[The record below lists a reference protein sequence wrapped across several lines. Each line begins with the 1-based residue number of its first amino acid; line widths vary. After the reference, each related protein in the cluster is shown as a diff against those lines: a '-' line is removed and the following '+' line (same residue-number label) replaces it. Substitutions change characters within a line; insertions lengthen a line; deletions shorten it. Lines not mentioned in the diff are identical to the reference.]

1 MYRIVGGILL
11 LLCVLA
17 SPAQAARINIIGF
30 ESGDLNPEPWTYSG
44 TISISS
50 STVRTGGYALRVNP
64 TTTATGLMRIGCFT
78 AAGGRDTACSV
89 ATLYTRF
96 YFRYATKP
104 ASGSEIIYQSRT
116 SGDAVKFSLRLNS
129 SGNLAA
135 YDSAGSLLATGSTVL
150 AQDTWY
156 RIEPMVG
163 TGASANWAVQINGA
177 TEISGSG
184 ASLNASNNGRLFLG
198 KTTDVSGQSVDF
210 FYDDFAMDDSGYPG
224 EGKIVRLVPNANG
237 STMQWTT
244 GTGSSNYLEVDDV
257 PMVVSSYVK
266 NSGAANEV
274 ALFDLTDSAT
284 AGISGTIHAIRPEV
298 QARLDATGTSAFSL
312 RTRSGTTNTDLST
325 NALTTGGAYL
335 STTYATDPDTAA
347 AWTTGGIDALEVGGI
362 ETAAVS
368 TRLQDVHVYVEYTE
382 AAASGAPNGLLLMGV
397 GR

>member
-1 MYRIVGGILL
+1 MYRVVGGILL

-44 TISISS
+44 TLSISS
-50 STVRTGGYALRVNP
+50 TTVRTGGYALRVNP

-104 ASGSEIIYQSRT
+104 ASGSEILYQART
-116 SGDAVKFSLRLNS
+116 SGDSVKFSLRLNS
-129 SGNLAA
+129 SGNLVA

-163 TGASANWAVQINGA
+163 TGASANWAVQLNGV

-198 KTTDVSGQSVDF
+198 KVTDVSSQSVDF
-210 FYDDFAMDDSGYPG
+210 FYDDFAMDDAGYPG

-257 PMVVSSYVK
+257 PMGVGSYVK
-266 NSGAANEV
+266 NTGAANEV
-274 ALFDLTDSAT
+274 ALFDLTDSSA
-284 AGISGTIHAIRPEV
+284 AGISGTIRAVRPMV
-298 QARLDATGTSAFSL
+298 QARLDAAGTSAFSM
-312 RTRSGTTNTDLST
+312 RTRSGTTNTDLVAQ
-325 NALTTGGAYL
+325 ALTTGGAYI
-335 STTYATDPDTAA
+335 STTYATDPDTAG
-347 AWTTGGIDALEVGGI
+347 AWSTSAIDALEVGGI
-362 ETAAVS
+362 EANAVS

-382 AAASGAPNGLLLMGV
+382 AVTGSAGGLMLMGV

>member
-1 MYRIVGGILL
+1 MYRVVGGILL

-30 ESGDLNPEPWTYSG
+30 ESGDLNSEPWTYSG
-44 TISISS
+44 TLSISS
-50 STVRTGGYALRVNP
+50 TTVRTGGYALRVNP

-104 ASGSEIIYQSRT
+104 ASGSEILYQART
-116 SGDAVKFSLRLNS
+116 SGDSVKFSLRLKS
-129 SGNLAA
+129 SGNLVA

-156 RIEPMVG
+156 RIELMVG
-163 TGASANWAVQINGA
+163 TGASANWAVQLNGVA
-177 TEISGSG
+177 EISGSG

-198 KTTDVSGQSVDF
+198 KVTDVSSQSVDF
-210 FYDDFAMDDSGYPG
+210 FYDDFAMDDAGYPG

-257 PMVVSSYVK
+257 PMGVGSYVK
-266 NSGAANEV
+266 NTGAANEV

-284 AGISGTIHAIRPEV
+284 AGISGTIHAIRPEI

-312 RTRSGTTNTDLST
+312 RTRSGTTNTDLAT
-325 NALTTGGAYL
+325 VALTTGGAYI
-335 STTYATDPDTAA
+335 STTYATDPDTTGAWSTAA
-347 AWTTGGIDALEVGGI
+347 IDALEVGGI

-368 TRLQDVHVYVEYTE
+368 TRLQGVHVYVEYTE
-382 AAASGAPNGLLLMGV
+382 AVASASGGLMLMGV

>member
-1 MYRIVGGILL
+1 MHRVVWIVLV
-11 LLCVLA
+11 LLCALA
-17 SPAQAARINIIGF
+17 SPANAARINIIGF
-30 ESGDLNPEPWTYSG
+30 ESGSLDPEPWTYSG

-50 STVRTGGYALRVNP
+50 TTVRTGGYALRVNP
-64 TTTATGLMRIGCFT
+64 TTTATGLYRIGCFT

-104 ASGSEIIYQSRT
+104 ASGSEIVYQART

-129 SGNLAA
+129 SGNLLA
-135 YDSAGSLLATGSTVL
+135 YDSAGSLLATGSTAL

-156 RIEPMVG
+156 RIELMVG
-163 TGASANWAVQINGA
+163 TGASANWAVQLNGV

-198 KTTDVSGQSVDF
+198 KVTDVSSQSVDF
-210 FYDDFAMDDSGYPG
+210 FYDDFAMDDAGYPG

-257 PMVVSSYVK
+257 PMGVGSYVK
-266 NSGAANEV
+266 NTGAANEV

-284 AGISGTIHAIRPEV
+284 AGISGTIHAIRPEI

-312 RTRSGTTNTDLST
+312 RTRSGSTNSDLGT
-325 NALTTGGAYL
+325 NALTTGGTYL
-335 STTYATDPDTAA
+335 STIYALDPDTAA
-347 AWTTGGIDALEVGGI
+347 AWTTSGIDALEVGGI
-362 ETAAVS
+362 EANAVS

-382 AAASGAPNGLLLMGV
+382 AVTGSAGGLMLMGV
-397 GR
+397 GN